1 MSTYLHLVCMGHNPP
16 LVAEQES
23 GQHLYELPRIRAD
36 IEMRTELVRKYRG
49 EDGTFGMFN
58 LHDIVGYFSAN
69 SAKFLSEH
77 EECVIGIRD
86 EYGVN
91 YPIKEGS

>member
-23 GQHLYELPRIRAD
+23 GQHLYDLPRIRAD

-49 EDGTFGMFN
+49 EDGTVN
-58 LHDIVGYFSAN
+58 LRDIVGYFSAN

-86 EYGVN
+86 EYGVE
-91 YPIKEGS
+91 YPVNGGS